1 MTMATTDT
9 TEAAQLIQE
18 RIGKYE
24 KDLETATMARTRA
37 ERDVRDQQTIID
49 ITTAAIASLQAD
61 LAKIAPVQEPEP
73 EGEGEA

>member
-1 MTMATTDT
+1 MATTDT

-24 KDLETATMARTRA
+24 KDLETATMSRTRA

>member
-18 RIGKYE
+18 RISKYE
-24 KDLETATMARTRA
+24 KDLEGAQMNKQVA
-37 ERDVRDQQTIID
+37 ERQVRDQQTIID
-49 ITTAAIASLQAD
+49 ITTAAIASLKAD
-61 LAKIAPVQEPEP
+61 LAKITPAQEPEP